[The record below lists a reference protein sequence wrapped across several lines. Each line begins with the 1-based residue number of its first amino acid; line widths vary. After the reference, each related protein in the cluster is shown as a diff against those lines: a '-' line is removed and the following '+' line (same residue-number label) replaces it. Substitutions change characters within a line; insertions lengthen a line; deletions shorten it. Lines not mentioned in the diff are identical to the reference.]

1 MSYVPAAPSFSSAA
15 IVSPAGASRRSIL
28 CATPACCQCLRP
40 TAVHSALTSQA
51 TIRPSSGS
59 ASAMASEPE
68 PVKVPTSITRLASVS
83 LISSCSRASASGRLI
98 MPEPGS
104 LRVSARRAC
113 CAGVSR
119 DIRSS
124 MKRVTIS
131 AELRRCAIATPLC
144 VGPSPIRHGPIVDC
158 ADDMGLPTR
167 RSIRVP
173 GMRFGALARTM
184 SPLTYAD
191 PTAPVLER
199 TVINLI
205 EMMGGRTTLV
215 KLYEH
220 WRAQWPL
227 SGMSLWSSA
236 LYWLG
241 VSLQMG
247 GEAWPPQVRRDER
260 LVVIAN
266 HPYGLLDG
274 IAICALAEK
283 LGRPFKIL
291 AHSQLMR
298 VPELIPYFLP
308 IDFNE
313 TEDAVR
319 NNIEA
324 RRRALDALHAGET
337 IVIFPAGGVSTAP
350 LKLPLK
356 QFGRANDLPW
366 KNFAYR
372 LIRSAEA
379 TVLPLYFVG
388 QNGPMF
394 HAASRVSMA
403 WRIALLVGELNKRRG
418 TPLQVRV
425 GHPIAWSEMAAIPS
439 AALAMHELRR
449 RVYALGL
456 NQ

>member
-1 MSYVPAAPSFSSAA
+1 M
-15 IVSPAGASRRSIL
+15 
-28 CATPACCQCLRP
+28 RP
-40 TAVHSALTSQA
+40 GTLV
-51 TIRPSSGS
+51 
-59 ASAMASEPE
+59 
-68 PVKVPTSITRLASVS
+68 
-83 LISSCSRASASGRLI
+83 
-98 MPEPGS
+98 
-104 LRVSARRAC
+104 
-113 CAGVSR
+113 
-119 DIRSS
+119 
-124 MKRVTIS
+124 
-131 AELRRCAIATPLC
+131 
-144 VGPSPIRHGPIVDC
+144 
-158 ADDMGLPTR
+158 
-167 RSIRVP
+167 
-173 GMRFGALARTM
+173 RTM

-199 TVINLI
+199 AFINLI
-205 EMMGGRTTLV
+205 EMMGGRSTLV

-241 VSLQMG
+241 VSLEMG
-247 GEAWPPQVRRDER
+247 GEPWPPPVQRNER
-260 LVVIAN
+260 LVIIAN

-298 VPELIPYFLP
+298 VPELTPYFLP

-313 TEDAVR
+313 TEEAVR
-319 NNIEA
+319 NNIDA
-324 RRRALDALHAGET
+324 RRSALDALHAGET

-350 LKLPLK
+350 LKFPLK
-356 QFGRANDLPW
+356 TFVRAVDLPW

-418 TPLQVRV
+418 KPLHVRV
-425 GHPIAWSEMAAIPS
+425 GRPIPWAELDSIPT
-439 AALAMHELRR
+439 AVLAMRELRR
-449 RVYALGL
+449 RVYGL
-456 NQ
+456 ATNP

>member
-1 MSYVPAAPSFSSAA
+1 M
-15 IVSPAGASRRSIL
+15 
-28 CATPACCQCLRP
+28 
-40 TAVHSALTSQA
+40 
-51 TIRPSSGS
+51 
-59 ASAMASEPE
+59 
-68 PVKVPTSITRLASVS
+68 RL
-83 LISSCSRASASGRLI
+83 
-98 MPEPGS
+98 
-104 LRVSARRAC
+104 
-113 CAGVSR
+113 
-119 DIRSS
+119 
-124 MKRVTIS
+124 
-131 AELRRCAIATPLC
+131 
-144 VGPSPIRHGPIVDC
+144 
-158 ADDMGLPTR
+158 
-167 RSIRVP
+167 
-173 GMRFGALARTM
+173 GALARTM
-184 SPLTYAD
+184 GPLTYAD
-191 PTAPVLER
+191 PAAPVLER
-199 TVINLI
+199 AFINLI
-205 EMMGGRTTLV
+205 EAMGGRAALV
-215 KLYEH
+215 TLYES

-241 VSLQMG
+241 VTLRMG
-247 GEAWPPQVRRDER
+247 GEAWPPPVERSER

-298 VPELIPYFLP
+298 VPELVPYFLP

-313 TEDAVR
+313 TEEAVR
-319 NNIEA
+319 NNLAA
-324 RRRALDALHAGET
+324 RRRALDALQTGET

-350 LKLPLK
+350 LRFPLK
-356 QFGRANDLPW
+356 QFARVNDLPW

-394 HAASRVSMA
+394 HAASRISMA

-418 TPLQVRV
+418 KLLQVQV
-425 GHPIAWSEMAAIPS
+425 GRPISWPELAEIPS
-439 AALAMHELRR
+439 AALAMRELRR

-456 NQ
+456 N

>member
-1 MSYVPAAPSFSSAA
+1 
-15 IVSPAGASRRSIL
+15 
-28 CATPACCQCLRP
+28 
-40 TAVHSALTSQA
+40 
-51 TIRPSSGS
+51 
-59 ASAMASEPE
+59 MA
-68 PVKVPTSITRLASVS
+68 
-83 LISSCSRASASGRLI
+83 
-98 MPEPGS
+98 
-104 LRVSARRAC
+104 
-113 CAGVSR
+113 
-119 DIRSS
+119 
-124 MKRVTIS
+124 
-131 AELRRCAIATPLC
+131 
-144 VGPSPIRHGPIVDC
+144 
-158 ADDMGLPTR
+158 
-167 RSIRVP
+167 
-173 GMRFGALARTM
+173 GMRLGVLTRTM
-184 SPLTYAD
+184 GPLTYAD
-191 PTAPVLER
+191 PTASVLER
-199 TVINLI
+199 ALINLI
-205 EMMGGRTTLV
+205 ELIGGRSALV
-215 KLYEH
+215 RLYDQ

-241 VSLQMG
+241 VSLEMSGQP
-247 GEAWPPQVRRDER
+247 WPPPIGRQDR

-298 VPELIPYFLP
+298 VPELTPYFLP

-324 RRRALDALHAGET
+324 RRSALAALHAGET
-337 IVIFPAGGVSTAP
+337 IIIFPAGGVSTAP
-350 LKLPLK
+350 LKFPLK
-356 QFGRANDLPW
+356 RFARADDLPW

-394 HAASRVSMA
+394 HAASKISLA

-418 TPLQVRV
+418 KPLYVRV
-425 GHPIAWSEMAAIPS
+425 GRPIQWAEMMAIPS
-439 AALAMHELRR
+439 AAIAMRELRQ
-449 RVYALGL
+449 RVYALG
-456 NQ
+456 NNI

>member
-1 MSYVPAAPSFSSAA
+1 MS
-15 IVSPAGASRRSIL
+15 L
-28 CATPACCQCLRP
+28 
-40 TAVHSALTSQA
+40 
-51 TIRPSSGS
+51 
-59 ASAMASEPE
+59 
-68 PVKVPTSITRLASVS
+68 
-83 LISSCSRASASGRLI
+83 
-98 MPEPGS
+98 
-104 LRVSARRAC
+104 
-113 CAGVSR
+113 
-119 DIRSS
+119 
-124 MKRVTIS
+124 
-131 AELRRCAIATPLC
+131 
-144 VGPSPIRHGPIVDC
+144 
-158 ADDMGLPTR
+158 
-167 RSIRVP
+167 
-173 GMRFGALARTM
+173 
-184 SPLTYAD
+184 LTYAD
-191 PTAPVLER
+191 PTAPALER
-199 TVINLI
+199 AFINLV

-215 KLYEH
+215 KLYDQ

-241 VSLQMG
+241 VSLRMS
-247 GEAWPPQVRRDER
+247 GEPWPPPLRRDDR
-260 LVVIAN
+260 LVIIAN

-283 LGRPFKIL
+283 LGRPFRIL

-298 VPELIPYFLP
+298 VPELTPYFLP

-324 RRRALDALHAGET
+324 RRRALAALQAGET

-350 LKLPLK
+350 LRLPLK
-356 QFGRANDLPW
+356 RFARADDLPW

-403 WRIALLVGELNKRRG
+403 WRIALLIGELNKRRG
-418 TPLQVRV
+418 KPLEVRV
-425 GHPIAWSEMAAIPS
+425 GRPISWPEMAAIPA
-439 AALAMHELRR
+439 AALAMRELRR
-449 RVYALGL
+449 RVYALAL
-456 NQ
+456 NT

>member
-1 MSYVPAAPSFSSAA
+1 M
-15 IVSPAGASRRSIL
+15 AG
-28 CATPACCQCLRP
+28 
-40 TAVHSALTSQA
+40 
-51 TIRPSSGS
+51 
-59 ASAMASEPE
+59 M
-68 PVKVPTSITRLASVS
+68 RL
-83 LISSCSRASASGRLI
+83 G
-98 MPEPGS
+98 
-104 LRVSARRAC
+104 
-113 CAGVSR
+113 
-119 DIRSS
+119 
-124 MKRVTIS
+124 
-131 AELRRCAIATPLC
+131 AIA
-144 VGPSPIRHGPIVDC
+144 
-158 ADDMGLPTR
+158 
-167 RSIRVP
+167 
-173 GMRFGALARTM
+173 RTA

-199 TVINLI
+199 ALINMVELL
-205 EMMGGRTTLV
+205 GGRSTLV
-215 KLYEH
+215 RLYEQ

-241 VSLQMG
+241 VTLEMD
-247 GEAWPPQVRRDER
+247 GEPWPPRVDRTER

-298 VPELIPYFLP
+298 VPEAIPYFLP

-313 TEDAVR
+313 TDEAVR

-324 RRRALDALHAGET
+324 RRSALSALNAGET

-350 LKLPLK
+350 LKLPL
-356 QFGRANDLPW
+356 GRFARADDLPW

-394 HAASRVSMA
+394 HAASKVSLA

-418 TPLQVRV
+418 KPLHVRV
-425 GHPIAWSEMAAIPS
+425 GRAIPWDEMTAIPS
-439 AALAMHELRR
+439 AALAMQELRR
-449 RVYALGL
+449 RVYALA
-456 NQ
+456 NNS

>member
-1 MSYVPAAPSFSSAA
+1 
-15 IVSPAGASRRSIL
+15 
-28 CATPACCQCLRP
+28 
-40 TAVHSALTSQA
+40 
-51 TIRPSSGS
+51 
-59 ASAMASEPE
+59 
-68 PVKVPTSITRLASVS
+68 
-83 LISSCSRASASGRLI
+83 
-98 MPEPGS
+98 
-104 LRVSARRAC
+104 
-113 CAGVSR
+113 
-119 DIRSS
+119 
-124 MKRVTIS
+124 MKI
-131 AELRRCAIATPLC
+131 
-144 VGPSPIRHGPIVDC
+144 
-158 ADDMGLPTR
+158 
-167 RSIRVP
+167 
-173 GMRFGALARTM
+173 GALARTA

-199 TVINLI
+199 ALINTI
-205 EMMGGRTTLV
+205 ELLGGRSTLV
-215 KLYEH
+215 RLYEQ
-220 WRAQWPL
+220 WRQQWPL

-241 VSLQMG
+241 VSLEMD
-247 GEAWPPQVRRDER
+247 GEPWPPAVHRQER
-260 LVVIAN
+260 LVIIAN

-298 VPELIPYFLP
+298 VPELMPYFLP

-313 TEDAVR
+313 TEEAVR

-324 RRRALDALHAGET
+324 RRRALDALRAGET

-350 LKLPLK
+350 LKFPLR
-356 QFGRANDLPW
+356 QFARADDLPW

-394 HAASRVSMA
+394 HAASKVSLA

-418 TPLQVRV
+418 KPLRV
-425 GHPIAWSEMAAIPS
+425 TVGRPIPWSELAPIPS
-439 AALAMHELRR
+439 AVLAMRELRR
-449 RVYALGL
+449 RVYVLARKP
-456 NQ
+456 

>member
-1 MSYVPAAPSFSSAA
+1 MAV
-15 IVSPAGASRRSIL
+15 
-28 CATPACCQCLRP
+28 LRLN
-40 TAVHSALTSQA
+40 A
-51 TIRPSSGS
+51 
-59 ASAMASEPE
+59 
-68 PVKVPTSITRLASVS
+68 
-83 LISSCSRASASGRLI
+83 
-98 MPEPGS
+98 
-104 LRVSARRAC
+104 
-113 CAGVSR
+113 
-119 DIRSS
+119 
-124 MKRVTIS
+124 
-131 AELRRCAIATPLC
+131 
-144 VGPSPIRHGPIVDC
+144 
-158 ADDMGLPTR
+158 
-167 RSIRVP
+167 
-173 GMRFGALARTM
+173 FARTM

-191 PTAPVLER
+191 PTAPALER
-199 TVINLI
+199 AFINLI

-215 KLYEH
+215 QLYDQ

-241 VSLQMG
+241 VSLRMSG
-247 GEAWPPQVRRDER
+247 APWPPQVRPNER
-260 LVVIAN
+260 LVIIAN

-298 VPELIPYFLP
+298 VPELTPYFLP

-324 RRRALDALHAGET
+324 RRRALDALQAGET

-356 QFGRANDLPW
+356 QFARANDLPW

-394 HAASRVSMA
+394 HAASRVSTA

-418 TPLQVRV
+418 KPLEVRV
-425 GHPIAWSEMAAIPS
+425 GRPISWQEMAAIPS
-439 AALAMHELRR
+439 AALAMRELRR
-449 RVYALGL
+449 RVYALAL
-456 NQ
+456 NP

>member
-1 MSYVPAAPSFSSAA
+1 
-15 IVSPAGASRRSIL
+15 
-28 CATPACCQCLRP
+28 
-40 TAVHSALTSQA
+40 
-51 TIRPSSGS
+51 
-59 ASAMASEPE
+59 MA
-68 PVKVPTSITRLASVS
+68 
-83 LISSCSRASASGRLI
+83 
-98 MPEPGS
+98 
-104 LRVSARRAC
+104 
-113 CAGVSR
+113 
-119 DIRSS
+119 
-124 MKRVTIS
+124 
-131 AELRRCAIATPLC
+131 
-144 VGPSPIRHGPIVDC
+144 
-158 ADDMGLPTR
+158 
-167 RSIRVP
+167 
-173 GMRFGALARTM
+173 GMRLGAVARTM

-191 PTAPVLER
+191 PTAPILER
-199 TVINLI
+199 ALINLVELI
-205 EMMGGRTTLV
+205 GGRSTLV
-215 KLYEH
+215 RLYDQ

-241 VSLQMG
+241 VSLEMSGQS
-247 GEAWPPQVRRDER
+247 WPPPVALQDR

-274 IAICALAEK
+274 IAICVLAEK

-298 VPELIPYFLP
+298 VPELMPYFLP

-324 RRRALDALHAGET
+324 RRSALAALHAGET

-350 LKLPLK
+350 LKFPLK
-356 QFGRANDLPW
+356 RFARADDLPW

-394 HAASRVSMA
+394 HAASKVSLA
-403 WRIALLVGELNKRRG
+403 WRIALLVGEFNKRRG
-418 TPLQVRV
+418 KPLQVRV
-425 GHPIAWSEMAAIPS
+425 GRPIAWSEMMTIPS
-439 AALAMHELRR
+439 AALAMRELRR
-449 RVYALGL
+449 RVYALG
-456 NQ
+456 NNI

>member
-1 MSYVPAAPSFSSAA
+1 MAA
-15 IVSPAGASRRSIL
+15 
-28 CATPACCQCLRP
+28 LRLN
-40 TAVHSALTSQA
+40 A
-51 TIRPSSGS
+51 
-59 ASAMASEPE
+59 
-68 PVKVPTSITRLASVS
+68 
-83 LISSCSRASASGRLI
+83 
-98 MPEPGS
+98 
-104 LRVSARRAC
+104 
-113 CAGVSR
+113 
-119 DIRSS
+119 
-124 MKRVTIS
+124 
-131 AELRRCAIATPLC
+131 
-144 VGPSPIRHGPIVDC
+144 
-158 ADDMGLPTR
+158 
-167 RSIRVP
+167 
-173 GMRFGALARTM
+173 FARTM

-191 PTAPVLER
+191 PTAPALER
-199 TVINLI
+199 AFINLI

-215 KLYEH
+215 KLYDQ

-241 VSLQMG
+241 VSLRMS
-247 GEAWPPQVRRDER
+247 GETWPPQVRRDER

-298 VPELIPYFLP
+298 VPELTPYFLP

-313 TEDAVR
+313 TDEAVR

-324 RRRALDALHAGET
+324 RRRALDALQAGQT

-356 QFGRANDLPW
+356 QFARANDLPW

-418 TPLQVRV
+418 KPLEVRV
-425 GHPIAWSEMAAIPS
+425 GRPISWPEMAAIPS

-449 RVYALGL
+449 RVYALAL

>member
-1 MSYVPAAPSFSSAA
+1 
-15 IVSPAGASRRSIL
+15 
-28 CATPACCQCLRP
+28 
-40 TAVHSALTSQA
+40 
-51 TIRPSSGS
+51 
-59 ASAMASEPE
+59 MA
-68 PVKVPTSITRLASVS
+68 
-83 LISSCSRASASGRLI
+83 
-98 MPEPGS
+98 
-104 LRVSARRAC
+104 
-113 CAGVSR
+113 
-119 DIRSS
+119 
-124 MKRVTIS
+124 
-131 AELRRCAIATPLC
+131 
-144 VGPSPIRHGPIVDC
+144 
-158 ADDMGLPTR
+158 
-167 RSIRVP
+167 
-173 GMRFGALARTM
+173 GMRLGAVARTM

-191 PTAPVLER
+191 PTAPILER
-199 TVINLI
+199 ALINLVELI
-205 EMMGGRTTLV
+205 GGRSTLV
-215 KLYEH
+215 RLYDQ

-241 VSLQMG
+241 VSLEMSGQS
-247 GEAWPPQVRRDER
+247 WPPPVALQDR

-274 IAICALAEK
+274 IAICVLAEK

-298 VPELIPYFLP
+298 VPELMPYFLP

-324 RRRALDALHAGET
+324 RRSALAALQAGET

-350 LKLPLK
+350 LKFPLK
-356 QFGRANDLPW
+356 RFARADDLPW

-394 HAASRVSMA
+394 HAASKVSLA
-403 WRIALLVGELNKRRG
+403 WRIALLVGEFNKRRG
-418 TPLQVRV
+418 KPLQVRV
-425 GHPIAWSEMAAIPS
+425 GRPIAWSEMMTIPS
-439 AALAMHELRR
+439 AALAMRELRR
-449 RVYALGL
+449 RVYALG
-456 NQ
+456 NNI

>member
-1 MSYVPAAPSFSSAA
+1 MS
-15 IVSPAGASRRSIL
+15 L
-28 CATPACCQCLRP
+28 
-40 TAVHSALTSQA
+40 
-51 TIRPSSGS
+51 
-59 ASAMASEPE
+59 
-68 PVKVPTSITRLASVS
+68 
-83 LISSCSRASASGRLI
+83 
-98 MPEPGS
+98 
-104 LRVSARRAC
+104 
-113 CAGVSR
+113 
-119 DIRSS
+119 
-124 MKRVTIS
+124 
-131 AELRRCAIATPLC
+131 
-144 VGPSPIRHGPIVDC
+144 
-158 ADDMGLPTR
+158 
-167 RSIRVP
+167 
-173 GMRFGALARTM
+173 
-184 SPLTYAD
+184 LTYAD
-191 PTAPVLER
+191 PTAPALER
-199 TVINLI
+199 AFINLV

-215 KLYEH
+215 KLYDQ

-241 VSLQMG
+241 VSLRMS
-247 GEAWPPQVRRDER
+247 GEPWPPPLRRDER
-260 LVVIAN
+260 LVIIAN

-324 RRRALDALHAGET
+324 RRRALAALQAGET

-350 LKLPLK
+350 LRLPLK
-356 QFGRANDLPW
+356 QFARADDLPW

-418 TPLQVRV
+418 KPLEVRV
-425 GHPIAWSEMAAIPS
+425 GRPISWPEMAAIPA
-439 AALAMHELRR
+439 AALAMRELRR
-449 RVYALGL
+449 RVYALAL
-456 NQ
+456 NS

>member
-1 MSYVPAAPSFSSAA
+1 
-15 IVSPAGASRRSIL
+15 
-28 CATPACCQCLRP
+28 
-40 TAVHSALTSQA
+40 
-51 TIRPSSGS
+51 
-59 ASAMASEPE
+59 
-68 PVKVPTSITRLASVS
+68 
-83 LISSCSRASASGRLI
+83 
-98 MPEPGS
+98 
-104 LRVSARRAC
+104 
-113 CAGVSR
+113 
-119 DIRSS
+119 
-124 MKRVTIS
+124 
-131 AELRRCAIATPLC
+131 
-144 VGPSPIRHGPIVDC
+144 
-158 ADDMGLPTR
+158 
-167 RSIRVP
+167 
-173 GMRFGALARTM
+173 M

-191 PTAPVLER
+191 PTAPILER
-199 TVINLI
+199 ALINLI
-205 EMMGGRTTLV
+205 ELIGGRSTLV
-215 KLYEH
+215 RLYDQ

-241 VSLQMG
+241 VSLEMSGQP
-247 GEAWPPQVRRDER
+247 WPPPVGGHER

-298 VPELIPYFLP
+298 VPELMPYFLP

-324 RRRALDALHAGET
+324 RRSALAALHAGET

-350 LKLPLK
+350 LKFPLK
-356 QFGRANDLPW
+356 RFARADDLPW

-394 HAASRVSMA
+394 HAASKVSLA

-418 TPLQVRV
+418 KPLHIRV
-425 GHPIAWSEMAAIPS
+425 GQPIPWAEMTAIPS
-439 AALAMHELRR
+439 AARAMRELRR
-449 RVYALGL
+449 RVYALS
-456 NQ
+456 NNI

>member
-1 MSYVPAAPSFSSAA
+1 M
-15 IVSPAGASRRSIL
+15 
-28 CATPACCQCLRP
+28 
-40 TAVHSALTSQA
+40 
-51 TIRPSSGS
+51 
-59 ASAMASEPE
+59 
-68 PVKVPTSITRLASVS
+68 RL
-83 LISSCSRASASGRLI
+83 
-98 MPEPGS
+98 
-104 LRVSARRAC
+104 
-113 CAGVSR
+113 
-119 DIRSS
+119 
-124 MKRVTIS
+124 
-131 AELRRCAIATPLC
+131 
-144 VGPSPIRHGPIVDC
+144 
-158 ADDMGLPTR
+158 
-167 RSIRVP
+167 
-173 GMRFGALARTM
+173 GALARTA

-199 TVINLI
+199 AFINMI
-205 EMMGGRTTLV
+205 ELLGGRSTLV
-215 KLYEH
+215 QLYEQ

-241 VSLQMG
+241 VSLEMD
-247 GEAWPPQVRRDER
+247 GEPWPPAVPRHER

-298 VPELIPYFLP
+298 VPELMPYFLP

-313 TEDAVR
+313 TEEAVH

-324 RRRALDALHAGET
+324 RRCALDALRAGET

-356 QFGRANDLPW
+356 RFARADDLPW

-372 LIRSAEA
+372 LIRSAQA

-394 HAASRVSMA
+394 HAASKFSLA

-418 TPLQVRV
+418 KPLHVTV
-425 GHPIAWSEMAAIPS
+425 GRPIPWKELATIPS
-439 AALAMHELRR
+439 AALAMSELRR
-449 RVYALGL
+449 RVYALGD
-456 NQ
+456 NA

>member
-1 MSYVPAAPSFSSAA
+1 
-15 IVSPAGASRRSIL
+15 
-28 CATPACCQCLRP
+28 
-40 TAVHSALTSQA
+40 
-51 TIRPSSGS
+51 
-59 ASAMASEPE
+59 MA
-68 PVKVPTSITRLASVS
+68 
-83 LISSCSRASASGRLI
+83 
-98 MPEPGS
+98 
-104 LRVSARRAC
+104 
-113 CAGVSR
+113 
-119 DIRSS
+119 
-124 MKRVTIS
+124 
-131 AELRRCAIATPLC
+131 
-144 VGPSPIRHGPIVDC
+144 
-158 ADDMGLPTR
+158 
-167 RSIRVP
+167 
-173 GMRFGALARTM
+173 GMRLGALARTM

-199 TVINLI
+199 AFINLI
-205 EMMGGRTTLV
+205 EAIGGRSTLV
-215 KLYEH
+215 RLYEQ
-220 WRAQWPL
+220 WQVQWPL

-241 VSLQMG
+241 VSLEMSGQP
-247 GEAWPPQVRRDER
+247 WPPPIQRHER

-313 TEDAVR
+313 TDEAMR

-350 LKLPLK
+350 LKLPLHR
-356 QFGRANDLPW
+356 FARADDLPW

-379 TVLPLYFVG
+379 TVLPLYFIG

-394 HAASRVSMA
+394 HAASRISMA

-418 TPLQVRV
+418 KPLQVRV
-425 GHPIAWSEMAAIPS
+425 GRPIPWTATAAIPS
-439 AALAMHELRR
+439 AALAMRELRR
-449 RVYALGL
+449 RVYALG
-456 NQ
+456 NNP

>member
-1 MSYVPAAPSFSSAA
+1 MRL
-15 IVSPAGASRRSIL
+15 GAFAR
-28 CATPACCQCLRP
+28 
-40 TAVHSALTSQA
+40 
-51 TIRPSSGS
+51 
-59 ASAMASEPE
+59 AM
-68 PVKVPTSITRLASVS
+68 
-83 LISSCSRASASGRLI
+83 G
-98 MPEPGS
+98 
-104 LRVSARRAC
+104 
-113 CAGVSR
+113 
-119 DIRSS
+119 
-124 MKRVTIS
+124 
-131 AELRRCAIATPLC
+131 
-144 VGPSPIRHGPIVDC
+144 
-158 ADDMGLPTR
+158 
-167 RSIRVP
+167 
-173 GMRFGALARTM
+173 
-184 SPLTYAD
+184 PLTYAD
-191 PTAPVLER
+191 PAAPVLER
-199 TVINLI
+199 AFINLI
-205 EMMGGRTTLV
+205 EMMGGRATLV
-215 KLYEH
+215 TLYEH

-247 GEAWPPQVRRDER
+247 GEAWPPPVRRNER

-313 TEDAVR
+313 TEEAVR

-324 RRRALDALHAGET
+324 RRRALAALHAGET

-350 LKLPLK
+350 LKLPLR
-356 QFGRANDLPW
+356 QFARASDLPW

-372 LIRSAEA
+372 LIRAAEA

-388 QNGPMF
+388 QNGPIF

-403 WRIALLVGELNKRRG
+403 WRIALLVGALNKRRG
-418 TPLQVRV
+418 KPLQVEV
-425 GHPIAWSEMAAIPS
+425 GRPIPWSELAEIPS
-439 AALAMHELRR
+439 AALAMRELRR
-449 RVYALGL
+449 RVYALGF